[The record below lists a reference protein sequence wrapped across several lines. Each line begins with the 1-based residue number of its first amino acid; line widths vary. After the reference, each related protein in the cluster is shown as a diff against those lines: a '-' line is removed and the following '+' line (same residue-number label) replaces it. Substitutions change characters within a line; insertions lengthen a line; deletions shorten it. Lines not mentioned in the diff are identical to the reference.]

1 MTITGT
7 SKELTAQE
15 IYLMTK
21 SPSIKTVNSVT
32 DGDTLAIYAHLTFE
46 DTNAKGQA
54 SDLLSLMGTD
64 STGETVVWTCQSE
77 TFKRNF
83 RDLAEIFGEE
93 PFTIVK
99 ISGVTKAGKD
109 FVNCDL
115 YH

>member
-1 MTITGT
+1 MTVKET
-7 SKELTAQE
+7 SKELTNTE

-32 DGDTLAIYAHLTFE
+32 DGDTLSVYAYLVFE
-46 DTNAKGQA
+46 DTNAKGQT
-54 SDLLSLMGTD
+54 SEMLSIMGTD
-64 STGETVVWTCQSE
+64 SSGEQSVWTCQSE

-83 RDLAEIFGEE
+83 YDLVDIFHED

-115 YH
+115 SH